1 MPWCDE
7 CARFW
12 TPPSMKPDG
21 TCPSC
26 GRTLTAELVTA
37 RNLDLKK
44 LAGDDARVPWHF
56 KVLLVGTIGYLIY
69 RLIWFIGWLR
79 HHS

>member
-1 MPWCDE
+1 VPWCDD

-12 TPPSMKPDG
+12 TPPSMKADG

-26 GRTLTAELVTA
+26 GRPLTVERVTA

-44 LAGDDARVPWHF
+44 LAGEDARVPWHF
-56 KVLLVGTIGYLIY
+56 KVLVLALALYLGWRLVQL
-69 RLIWFIGWLR
+69 LGWIF
-79 HHS
+79 